1 MMQKKYT
8 VTVNDKQYQVISYAS
23 EWFVKTSVLSHIPDN
38 IESWNISWEK
48 HSS

>member
-1 MMQKKYT
+1 MLRKYT
-8 VTVNDKQYQVISYAS
+8 VTVNDKQYYVISYAS

-48 HSS
+48 HSL